1 MVHGVVPL
9 LVFFLAA
16 AGLAQ
21 TSDSKNSLLKLSGAI
36 RQLTSQVSPAVVE
49 IVVSGY
55 TATNDGAGQ
64 TSNQV
69 SRQRSTGSGV
79 IVDPEGYI
87 MTNAHVVEGAVRI
100 KVLVPDGPPSNG
112 NGIPK
117 ARTSRILGARILG
130 IDSESDLALLKVDQR
145 GLPVLRFADSDKIQ
159 QGDLVFA
166 IGSPLGLRN
175 SASMGVVSAP
185 GRAINAENPIPYIQ
199 TDAAINPGDS
209 GGALVDTQGLLIGM
223 NTLIVSQSGGN
234 EGIGFAIPSN
244 IVRNVY
250 HQLRRAGHVSRG
262 FIGTQVQDITPVLA
276 KGLHLAVPNGVVVSD
291 VDADSPAERAGLKRR
306 DVILSFNDQ
315 AIETALQ
322 LRNEVNR
329 RHGGEKIRLV
339 VLRADEQ
346 VSLVVEVQEQAAPW
360 DPLAALASPQT
371 NLVPRLGILC
381 VEIDEQLAPLIQGL
395 RRKYG
400 VIVVAKS
407 PDGQAQFI
415 DLQPGDVIHTV
426 NDLTIA
432 SLAALQHAV
441 QEVKSGDAVV
451 LQIERDQ
458 HFQYVAFEME

>member
-1 MVHGVVPL
+1 MGRGFRSRMVHGVVPL

-262 FIGTQVQDITPVLA
+262 FIGTHADASERRSQGSDECLVATPP
-276 KGLHLAVPNGVVVSD
+276 GAVM
-291 VDADSPAERAGLKRR
+291 RAC
-306 DVILSFNDQ
+306 Q
-315 AIETALQ
+315 
-322 LRNEVNR
+322 
-329 RHGGEKIRLV
+329 
-339 VLRADEQ
+339 RA
-346 VSLVVEVQEQAAPW
+346 P
-360 DPLAALASPQT
+360 
-371 NLVPRLGILC
+371 
-381 VEIDEQLAPLIQGL
+381 
-395 RRKYG
+395 
-400 VIVVAKS
+400 VA
-407 PDGQAQFI
+407 
-415 DLQPGDVIHTV
+415 
-426 NDLTIA
+426 
-432 SLAALQHAV
+432 
-441 QEVKSGDAVV
+441 
-451 LQIERDQ
+451 RC
-458 HFQYVAFEME
+458 